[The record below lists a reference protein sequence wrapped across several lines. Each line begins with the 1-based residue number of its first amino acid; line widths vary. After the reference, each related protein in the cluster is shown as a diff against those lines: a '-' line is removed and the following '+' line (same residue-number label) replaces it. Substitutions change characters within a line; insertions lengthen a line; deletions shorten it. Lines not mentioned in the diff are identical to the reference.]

1 MRKSVIFTALAFIG
15 FAGMF
20 FVAGASDADR
30 ITLNQLVYLCAA
42 SAACM
47 AIGLVGYIVSEGE
60 RLL

>member
-30 ITLNQLVYLCAA
+30 ISLDQLVYLCAG

-47 AIGLVGYIVSEGE
+47 AIGLVGYIFGEGE
-60 RLL
+60 T